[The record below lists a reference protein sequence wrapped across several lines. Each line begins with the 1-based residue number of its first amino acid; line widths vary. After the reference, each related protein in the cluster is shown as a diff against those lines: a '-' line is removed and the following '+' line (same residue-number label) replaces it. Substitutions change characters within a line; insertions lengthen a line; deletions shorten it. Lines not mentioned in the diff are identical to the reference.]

1 MWIVIMMLWWN
12 KLMCN
17 HCCKV
22 NCALLCIDNVFFFL
36 LQNSLEKNKM
46 KNLKE
51 ESPRKKSGNKS
62 ISNHF
67 FKKKRE
73 VIEKQYRHSISTWQ
87 FQTIGYIYFVWHTNP
102 HWSFDHI
109 SYNSFENGWCIAK
122 KKIVNIVPNIS
133 FWNRNKKKSDRLKC
147 VCNIQTK
154 KQKHQLDF

>member
-1 MWIVIMMLWWN
+1 
-12 KLMCN
+12 MCN

-36 LQNSLEKNKM
+36 QNSLEKNKM
-46 KNLKE
+46 KNSKE

-102 HWSFDHI
+102 HWSFVHI
-109 SYNSFENGWCIAK
+109 SYNSFKNEWCIAK
-122 KKIVNIVPNIS
+122 KKMSIS
-133 FWNRNKKKSDRLKC
+133 CQIFHFEEEKERTLEMRVQHTNQQTETSIRFLK
-147 VCNIQTK
+147 II
-154 KQKHQLDF
+154 